1 MGRFVFRRFISL
13 IPTMF
18 LIITFSF
25 FLIRLA
31 PGGPFSSEKKVTEEV
46 MQNLLKKYH
55 MDEPLYKQYFRYLGD
70 ICRGDLGPSFKN
82 KDFTVNELYDLI
94 MDRKIKMPENSYT
107 TKLFNNE
114 FYLKRKIMEEAF
126 ETVNYEQGDG
136 LAWEAADLL
145 YHLAVFMV
153 KHDCTIED
161 IRNNLKSRTK

>member
-1 MGRFVFRRFISL
+1 
-13 IPTMF
+13 MF

-82 KDFTVNELYDLI
+82 KDFTVNELIFQSLPNSITLGCIALASALI
-94 MDRKIKMPENSYT
+94 LGVLVGTVSALKQNSWIDYASMSVAT
-107 TKLFNNE
+107 VGISVPTFVVGPVIMLLFAMKLGWLPTSGWITGRNADV
-114 FYLKRKIMEEAF
+114 RTIIM
-126 ETVNYEQGDG
+126 
-136 LAWEAADLL
+136 
-145 YHLAVFMV
+145 
-153 KHDCTIED
+153 
-161 IRNNLKSRTK
+161 

>member
-82 KDFTVNELYDLI
+82 KDFTVNELI
-94 MDRKIKMPENSYT
+94 FQSMPSVRI
-107 TKLFNNE
+107 F
-114 FYLKRKIMEEAF
+114 
-126 ETVNYEQGDG
+126 
-136 LAWEAADLL
+136 LL
-145 YHLAVFMV
+145 CHF
-153 KHDCTIED
+153 
-161 IRNNLKSRTK
+161 